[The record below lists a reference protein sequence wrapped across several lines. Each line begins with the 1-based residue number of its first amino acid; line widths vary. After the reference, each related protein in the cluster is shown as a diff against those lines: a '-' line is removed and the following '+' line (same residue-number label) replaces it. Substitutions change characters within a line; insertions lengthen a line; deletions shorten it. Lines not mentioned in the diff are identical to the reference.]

1 MKLLTVAIPCYNSQD
16 YMEHA
21 VETALVGG
29 EDVEI
34 ILVNDGSSDKTAE
47 IADRLQKEHPTIV
60 RAIHQENGGHGA
72 AVNTGLA
79 NASGLYYKVLDS
91 DDWFDRGAFLKILDV
106 LRSFVEDGSGVD
118 MLLANYV
125 YEKPSLHKHKVI
137 RYDGVFPENQ
147 VFTWN
152 DVKRFKISQN
162 ILMHSVI
169 YRTKMLR
176 DCQLELPR
184 HTFYV
189 DNIFVYWP
197 LPYVKKMYYLDVD
210 FYRYFIGRD
219 DQSVNEKVM
228 ISRIDQQ
235 IRVNKIMIDLYAKH
249 ESMLSCPQL
258 KEYMLHYLET
268 IQMVTYVLLMKMNTS
283 ESEAMRDDLWH
294 YLEEKSP
301 DAYKILKS
309 SVLGKFTKS
318 HNKLSHKLTM
328 GGYKIAQKWIGF
340 N

>member
-189 DNIFVYWP
+189 DNIFVYNP
-197 LPYVKKMYYLDVD
+197 LPFVKKMYYVNADL
-210 FYRYFIGRD
+210 YRYFIGRD

-228 ISRIDQQ
+228 ISRVDQQ
-235 IRVNKIMIDLYAKH
+235 IFVTKSMIDMYDMRKISNKKLRTYMTNYLAIMMTVSSILLIRSKNA
-249 ESMLSCPQL
+249 ENLEKKQELWQYL
-258 KEYMLHYLET
+258 KKNHYR
-268 IQMVTYVLLMKMNTS
+268 TYWKIRYGILGQTMNLPGRS
-283 ESEAMRDDLWH
+283 GRKISSL
-294 YLEEKSP
+294 
-301 DAYKILKS
+301 AYI
-309 SVLGKFTKS
+309 VARR
-318 HNKLSHKLTM
+318 
-328 GGYKIAQKWIGF
+328 IVGF

>member
-118 MLLANYV
+118 TAPVVQEIFKMKLQGVSDGEIIRTLNR
-125 YEKPSLHKHKVI
+125 KQIPSPGKI
-137 RYDGVFPENQ
+137 RY
-147 VFTWN
+147 
-152 DVKRFKISQN
+152 
-162 ILMHSVI
+162 
-169 YRTKMLR
+169 LR
-176 DCQLELPR
+176 G
-184 HTFYV
+184 
-189 DNIFVYWP
+189 
-197 LPYVKKMYYLDVD
+197 M
-210 FYRYFIGRD
+210 
-219 DQSVNEKVM
+219 M
-228 ISRIDQQ
+228 
-235 IRVNKIMIDLYAKH
+235 
-249 ESMLSCPQL
+249 
-258 KEYMLHYLET
+258 
-268 IQMVTYVLLMKMNTS
+268 
-283 ESEAMRDDLWH
+283 
-294 YLEEKSP
+294 
-301 DAYKILKS
+301 
-309 SVLGKFTKS
+309 
-318 HNKLSHKLTM
+318 
-328 GGYKIAQKWIGF
+328 
-340 N
+340 

>member
-91 DDWFDRGAFLKILDV
+91 DDWFDRGAFLKVLDV

-162 ILMHSVI
+162 ILMHTVI

-189 DNIFVYWP
+189 DNIFVYNP
-197 LPYVKKMYYLDVD
+197 LPFVKKMYYVNADL
-210 FYRYFIGRD
+210 YRYFIGRD

-228 ISRIDQQ
+228 ISRLDQQ
-235 IRVNKIMIDLYAKH
+235 IFVTKTMIDMY
-249 ESMLSCPQL
+249 QL
-258 KEYMLHYLET
+258 KNVKCKKLRNYMLNYLAIMMTVSSILCIRSKKAENLEKKKELWIYLKQKDFKT
-268 IQMVTYVLLMKMNTS
+268 FMKIRYGILGQTMNIPGRS
-283 ESEAMRDDLWH
+283 GRKISSL
-294 YLEEKSP
+294 
-301 DAYKILKS
+301 AY
-309 SVLGKFTKS
+309 SVARR
-318 HNKLSHKLTM
+318 
-328 GGYKIAQKWIGF
+328 IIGF

>member
-125 YEKPSLHKHKVI
+125 YEKEGMEHKKVI
-137 RYDGVFPENQ
+137 EYKNVLPQEEIFG
-147 VFTWN
+147 WN
-152 DVKRFKISQN
+152 DVKHFHLGQY

-169 YRTKMLR
+169 YRTDFLKL
-176 DCQLELPR
+176 CQLRLPK

-189 DNIFVYWP
+189 DNIYVYYP
-197 LPYVKKMYYLDVD
+197 LPHVRKMYYMDVD
-210 FYRYFIGRD
+210 FYRYYIGRE

-228 ISRIDQQ
+228 ISRVDQQ
-235 IRVNKIMIDLYAKH
+235 IFVTKSMIDMYDMRKISNKKLII
-249 ESMLSCPQL
+249 LQL
-258 KEYMLHYLET
+258 
-268 IQMVTYVLLMKMNTS
+268 
-283 ESEAMRDDLWH
+283 
-294 YLEEKSP
+294 
-301 DAYKILKS
+301 
-309 SVLGKFTKS
+309 
-318 HNKLSHKLTM
+318 
-328 GGYKIAQKWIGF
+328 
-340 N
+340 

>member
-125 YEKPSLHKHKVI
+125 YEKPSIHKHKVI

-189 DNIFVYWP
+189 DNIFVYNP
-197 LPYVKKMYYLDVD
+197 LPFVKKMYYVNADL
-210 FYRYFIGRD
+210 YRYFIGRD

-228 ISRIDQQ
+228 ISRVDQQ
-235 IRVNKIMIDLYAKH
+235 IFVTKSMIDMYDMRKISNKKLRVYMTNYLAIMMTVSSILLIRSKNA
-249 ESMLSCPQL
+249 ENLEKKRELWQYL
-258 KEYMLHYLET
+258 KKNHYG
-268 IQMVTYVLLMKMNTS
+268 TYWKIRYGILGQTMNLPGRS
-283 ESEAMRDDLWH
+283 GRKISSL
-294 YLEEKSP
+294 
-301 DAYKILKS
+301 AYI
-309 SVLGKFTKS
+309 VARR
-318 HNKLSHKLTM
+318 
-328 GGYKIAQKWIGF
+328 IVGF